1 MRFTLP
7 LIALVLA
14 APAQLQAQSMKYPET
29 RRVPQVDEQFG
40 VKVADPYRWLE
51 NDVRTDAEVAKWVA
65 DENAVTSAYLAT
77 LPAYVGE
84 SAVTLTYTLNSVATT
99 VTIPVVIGLGYTTQG
114 QRLRPAT
121 AADIKSQI
129 GDALGKN
136 RRTEIAALLL
146 SNTVGLNV
154 GTSFNALEAQVLP
167 GADGETPL
175 PATSMFTGVA
185 RLNLTDNYSYDSMFC
200 WQVSR
205 PWPCTVCATSSF
217 LHASEP

>member
-1 MRFTLP
+1 MATDTGLQFYGMWYLAGQTVSAQ
-7 LIALVLA
+7 IAGLDCGDYVVSSA
-14 APAQLQAQSMKYPET
+14 SDSTYGSIV
-29 RRVPQVDEQFG
+29 VPFG
-40 VKVADPYRWLE
+40 S
-51 NDVRTDAEVAKWVA
+51 DVGGLMTA
-65 DENAVTSAYLAT
+65 AYLAT

-167 GADGETPL
+167 GADGE
-175 PATSMFTGVA
+175 SSWRRG
-185 RLNLTDNYSYDSMFC
+185 
-200 WQVSR
+200 
-205 PWPCTVCATSSF
+205 CA
-217 LHASEP
+217 A